1 MLDKEALQVLLGEV
15 LTTDQKREAVMLMC
29 DATGLSQRRAC
40 RLTGLSLSTCRYEA
54 HRPAADAHLSGA
66 SLSWHW
72 SAGVLATVVFGS
84 CCAVKGFML
93 IISACTGFITSVPG
107 RKTQK
112 TS

>member
-1 MLDKEALQVLLGEV
+1 MRPVCRNVVPAGLQVYP
-15 LTTDQKREAVMLMC
+15 
-29 DATGLSQRRAC
+29 
-40 RLTGLSLSTCRYEA
+40 STCRYEA

-93 IISACTGFITSVPG
+93 IISACTGFITSVAWA
-107 RKTQK
+107 
-112 TS
+112 

>member
-1 MLDKEALQVLLGEV
+1 M
-15 LTTDQKREAVMLMC
+15 
-29 DATGLSQRRAC
+29 
-40 RLTGLSLSTCRYEA
+40 RLTVRLLMRIYQ
-54 HRPAADAHLSGA
+54 GA

-93 IISACTGFITSVPG
+93 IHKRVYRLYHLSGPG

-112 TS
+112 DVVKGWQQNVCRCSVRRRPI

>member
-1 MLDKEALQVLLGEV
+1 
-15 LTTDQKREAVMLMC
+15 MLMC

-40 RLTGLSLSTCRYEA
+40 RLGFIPC
-54 HRPAADAHLSGA
+54 RPAAMRLTVRLLMRIYQGA

-93 IISACTGFITSVPG
+93 IISACTGFITSVAWA
-107 RKTQK
+107 
-112 TS
+112 

>member
-1 MLDKEALQVLLGEV
+1 
-15 LTTDQKREAVMLMC
+15 MLMC

-40 RLTGLSLSTCRYEA
+40 RLTGLSC
-54 HRPAADAHLSGA
+54 RPAAMRLTVRLLMRIYQGA

-93 IISACTGFITSVPG
+93 IISACTGFITSVAWA
-107 RKTQK
+107 
-112 TS
+112 